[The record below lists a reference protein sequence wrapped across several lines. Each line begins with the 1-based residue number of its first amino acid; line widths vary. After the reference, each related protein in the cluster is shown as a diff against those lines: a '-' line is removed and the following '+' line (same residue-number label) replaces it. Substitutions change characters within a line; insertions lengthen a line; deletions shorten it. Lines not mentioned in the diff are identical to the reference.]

1 MVSKTHKNLPPA
13 RRLGRRGRM
22 AVAVM
27 AAVLLTAC
35 TDSPEAMVSS
45 ARGYIEKK
53 DFNAAGIQLKNA
65 LQENANLSDARFLL
79 GKVNLA
85 QDNLPGAVKE
95 FQRALELGYSRNE
108 VAPLLARAL
117 VLTGEFDRVLKDFG
131 DQSLDDPAAQ
141 ASLMASVG
149 DAYFAKRDVAKA
161 RASYEKSLAAGDAVL
176 ARVGLAR
183 VKLHGGDPAGAA
195 VDLRAMVEN
204 NADVVEVHAALAEL
218 AAIQKQPEEAI
229 KALEQ
234 VVRLKPSNVASHYT
248 LISMLLQLNRQ
259 DEALTRLEAMK
270 KVAPKDPAT
279 IYLQAYV
286 DFRNNRFAEARD
298 GVLLALKYAPEF
310 LPAHLLAG
318 TVLVRLNEQVQA
330 QIHLG
335 KVLARA
341 PGQTMARTMLVASH
355 LALGE
360 SQRALEVLQPM
371 LDQPMSDPRLLGI
384 AGQVFLANGDY
395 EKAEAYFERSAKAAP
410 EDARA
415 RMQVGVAKMAAG
427 DVEGAF
433 DELET
438 ASDMDDKG
446 IRADLA
452 LVAGHMRRGE
462 LEQAAKALTEA
473 ERKQPD
479 NPLVYNVRGGLMLAK
494 KDPAGARAAFEK
506 ALSLKADYLAAA
518 VNLARMDIAD
528 KRPDAGLARLKAIAD
543 RDPKNTE
550 AQLAYAQL
558 QLATKA
564 EPAAV
569 LATLER
575 AEKAAPSALVP
586 KLAIVQHH
594 LRTRDTK
601 AALAVAQQAVAAHP
615 NDPRALETVA
625 RAQLAAGD
633 TQQAIASLNKL
644 VTVMPRSSAPLVMLS
659 DVYRSNKDLAAAE
672 NALRKALGLRADAVD
687 VQARLAAVLLE
698 RGERDGALQVAKSV
712 QKQQP
717 NAAVGHMLEG
727 DIQSAGGKW
736 AEAAVAYRRG
746 FEKGKEA
753 QNLIKLHA
761 ALMRAERKADG
772 DKLAADWLRENSK
785 DIAVRGYI
793 AERALAEKRFGDA
806 VQLFRTMNELSPNNA
821 LVLNNLAWAEHQLK
835 DPKAL
840 AHAEA
845 ALAVA
850 ADNPAILDTLGMIQ
864 VDNGQVDKGLANL
877 VRATSLAPDAQP
889 LRLNLAKAYAKAGKV
904 AEARKELQT
913 MMPKLKEGTA
923 IHSEASALLKTL

>member
-1 MVSKTHKNLPPA
+1 MVSKTYEKLPSG
-13 RRLGRRGRM
+13 RRLVRPGRM

-45 ARGYIEKK
+45 ARSYIEKN

-85 QDNLPGAVKE
+85 QENLPGAVKE
-95 FQRALELGYSRNE
+95 LQRALDLGYPRNE
-108 VAPLLARAL
+108 VVPLLARAL
-117 VLTGEFDRVLKDFG
+117 VRSAEFDRVLKDFG
-131 DQSLDDPAAQ
+131 EQTLDDPKAQ
-141 ASLMASVG
+141 ASLLASVG
-149 DAYFAKRDVAKA
+149 DAHFAKRDLAKA
-161 RASYEKSLAAGDAVL
+161 RASYDKSLSTGDEVL

-183 VKLHGGDPAGAA
+183 VKLHGGDAPGATA
-195 VDLRAMVEN
+195 DLRAIAEN
-204 NADVVEVHAALAEL
+204 NADLVEVHGALAEA

-234 VVRLKPSNVASHYT
+234 VVRIKPSNVASHYT
-248 LISMLLQLNRQ
+248 LVSMLLQLNRQ
-259 DEALTRLEAMK
+259 DEALARLEAMK
-270 KVAPKDPAT
+270 KVAPKDPGT

-286 DFRNNRFAEARD
+286 DFRNNRFVEARD
-298 GVLLALKYAPEF
+298 GALLALKSAPEF

-318 TVLVRLNEQVQA
+318 TVLVRLNDQVQA
-330 QIHLG
+330 QTHLT
-335 KVLARA
+335 KVLSRA

-371 LDQPMSDPRLLGI
+371 LDQPMNDARLLGM

-395 EKAEAYFERSAKAAP
+395 DKAEAYFERSAKAAP
-410 EDARA
+410 EDSRA
-415 RMQVGVAKMAAG
+415 RMQLGVAKMAAG

-462 LEQAAKALTEA
+462 LEQAAKALSEA

-494 KDPAGARAAFEK
+494 KDPAAARAAFEK

-518 VNLARMDIAD
+518 VNLSRMDVAD
-528 KRPDAGLARLKAIAD
+528 KRVDAGLARLKAITE
-543 RDPKNTE
+543 RDPKNVE
-550 AQLAYAQL
+550 AHLAYAQL
-558 QLATKA
+558 QLSTRA
-564 EPAAV
+564 EPAVV

-594 LRTRDTK
+594 LRVRDTK

-633 TQQAIASLNKL
+633 TQQAISSLNKL
-644 VTVMPRSSAPLVMLS
+644 ATVMPRSSAPLVMLS
-659 DVYRSNKDLAAAE
+659 DVHRSNKDLPAAE
-672 NALRKALGLRADAVD
+672 QALRKALGLSADAVD

-698 RGERDGALQVAKSV
+698 RGDRDGALQVAKSV

-717 NAAVGHMLEG
+717 NAAAGHVLEG
-727 DIQSAGGKW
+727 DIQAAGGKW
-736 AEAAVAYRRG
+736 AEAAAGYRRAL
-746 FEKGKEA
+746 EKSKDA
-753 QNLIKLHA
+753 QNAIRLHA
-761 ALMRAERKADG
+761 ALVRADRKADA
-772 DKLAADWLRENSK
+772 DKVAADWLREQPK
-785 DIAVRGYI
+785 DVAVRGYLG
-793 AERALAEKRFGDA
+793 ERALAEKRFGDA
-806 VQLFRTMNELSPNNA
+806 VQLFRSMNDLSPGNA

-840 AHAEA
+840 EHAEA

-889 LRLNLAKAYAKAGKV
+889 LRLNLAKAYAKAGKT
-904 AEARKELQT
+904 ADARKELES
-913 MMPKLKEGTA
+913 MMPKLKEGTP
-923 IHSEASALLKTL
+923 IHSEATALLKTL